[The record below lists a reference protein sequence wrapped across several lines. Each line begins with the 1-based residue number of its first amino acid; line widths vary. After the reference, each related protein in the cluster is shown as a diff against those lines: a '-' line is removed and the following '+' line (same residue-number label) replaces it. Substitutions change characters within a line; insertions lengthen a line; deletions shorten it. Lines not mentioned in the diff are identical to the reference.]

1 MSKKYIPS
9 IPSTQAP
16 RLVILV
22 EGGVITGIFSP
33 DSAREDYEII
43 IHDLDAEEVGWAA
56 ALTPIA
62 KVEWERLK
70 LQAEVR
76 LAEGGR
82 YMT

>member
-1 MSKKYIPS
+1 MGEKYKPTT
-9 IPSTQAP
+9 PPTQAP

-22 EGGVITGIFSP
+22 EDGVIIGIFSP

-43 IHDLDAEEVGWAA
+43 INDLDAEEVGWAA